1 MIDISL
7 LEDLSLLRESVT
19 LECKLAG
26 GRDGKGALPDD
37 FWPTYS
43 AMANTNG
50 GMVILGVREKKGWFE
65 IVGIENIDKVRKDLF
80 NHLNNRNKTNV
91 NLLTDRHVTE
101 HEIDNK
107 KLLVIEIPRAQRK
120 QQPVYLTT
128 NPFGNTYRRF
138 NDGDKV
144 LSDDEVKRML
154 AEQVEDSLDNRLM
167 LGYGFDDIDM
177 QTFRTYRQVFFNREP
192 VHPWNEQT
200 DIDFMRQIGG

>member
-144 LSDDEVKRML
+144 LS
-154 AEQVEDSLDNRLM
+154 
-167 LGYGFDDIDM
+167 
-177 QTFRTYRQVFFNREP
+177 
-192 VHPWNEQT
+192 
-200 DIDFMRQIGG
+200 